1 MTREDTRRIL
11 EKVFRLYITQA
22 KRISAEERAAMI
34 DSWEETFASDSFD
47 DVSRAVNEYARS
59 GKPWMPNASDII
71 NVLAADDGIPKQH
84 FSEADRLFN
93 RMAALAEVLANRRAH
108 QTIIDPG
115 GFRWDPELKRNVYH
129 HPEVLIS
136 ETTYTQ
142 YDFMQLPLEI
152 QEYVEDIDG
161 LRHMWPEIQSSREM
175 ARQRFKQE
183 LPEIK
188 AKLEELEKRNIEE
201 HMKRIK
207 GGAV

>member
-1 MTREDTRRIL
+1 MTRDDTRRIL

-34 DSWEETFASDSFD
+34 DSWHETFASDSFD
-47 DVSRAVNEYARS
+47 VVSRAVSEYARS

-71 NVLAADDGIPKQH
+71 NVITADDDAPKQN
-84 FSEADRLFN
+84 FTETDKLFN
-93 RMAALAEVLANRRAH
+93 KMAALANVLANEREH
-108 QTIIDPG
+108 QSIADPG

-136 ETTYTQ
+136 ETAYTQ

-161 LRHMWPEIQSSREM
+161 LRSIWPEIQSSREM
-175 ARQRFKQE
+175 AKQRFKQQ

-201 HMKRIK
+201 HMKRLRGEI
-207 GGAV
+207 A